1 MTNTN
6 LQNLPPEMQARLA
19 DILNQANA
27 NVPAAGTNSPMPTD
41 VQNTQTAPRTPSLM
55 DHTLA
60 LRQEVNQLSQQVY
73 ATGQVVEAVGQAVG
87 ELYQL
92 FQTQTETTDYSTNY
106 QTQQGVDGDF

>member
-19 DILNQANA
+19 DILKQANA
-27 NVPAAGTNSPMPTD
+27 NVPA
-41 VQNTQTAPRTPSLM
+41 APRTPSLM

>member
-19 DILNQANA
+19 DILKQANA

-41 VQNTQTAPRTPSLM
+41 VQNIPAAPRTPSLM

-73 ATGQVVEAVGQAVG
+73 ATGQVVATLSNANR
-87 ELYQL
+87 
-92 FQTQTETTDYSTNY
+92 NY
-106 QTQQGVDGDF
+106 RLQHKLSNATGCRW